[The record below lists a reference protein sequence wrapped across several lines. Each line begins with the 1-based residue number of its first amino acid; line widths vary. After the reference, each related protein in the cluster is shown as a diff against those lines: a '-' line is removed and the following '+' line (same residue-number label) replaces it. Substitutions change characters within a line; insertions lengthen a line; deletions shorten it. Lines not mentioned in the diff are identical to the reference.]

1 MKIIYQILLLFDP
14 SFFTLNSLRYCLKGA
29 HQIFIIMS
37 ASYLVE
43 LIVNLIQ
50 YQKKAKNTTAEV
62 IIKKEKLEN
71 ILEGLKKLEAQKY
84 FLRSDCTIISV
95 AKKMKTNN
103 TYVSKV
109 IKLYY
114 EKNFNQYLNDLRINM

>member
-1 MKIIYQILLLFDP
+1 
-14 SFFTLNSLRYCLKGA
+14 
-29 HQIFIIMS
+29 MS